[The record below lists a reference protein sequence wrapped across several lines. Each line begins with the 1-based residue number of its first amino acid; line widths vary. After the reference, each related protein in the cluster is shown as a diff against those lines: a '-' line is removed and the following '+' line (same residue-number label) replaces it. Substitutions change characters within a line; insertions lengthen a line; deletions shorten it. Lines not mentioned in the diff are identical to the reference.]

1 MLRINKNDLI
11 KLAGPNILSEL
22 TSHWKYG
29 SVIQFPDTF
38 YVDISMNS
46 DQVLI
51 EYFKN
56 EEVKVSFLTM
66 NSKDKYFYVVMALLK
81 ALNLTKNINNLPV
94 RRAKMLIRRPMRK
107 RSRMKTNQMRKMRV

>member
-81 ALNLTKNINNLPV
+81 ALNLTKKYKQSSGSESKDV
-94 RRAKMLIRRPMRK
+94 DK
-107 RSRMKTNQMRKMRV
+107 KTNEKKVENED

>member
-22 TSHWKYG
+22 TSHRKYG

-38 YVDISMNS
+38 YVDISINS

-51 EYFKN
+51 EYFREK
-56 EEVKVSFLTM
+56 EVRVSFLTM
-66 NSKDKYFYVVMALLK
+66 DSKDKYFYVVMALFK
-81 ALNLTKNINNLPV
+81 ALNP
-94 RRAKMLIRRPMRK
+94 AKK
-107 RSRMKTNQMRKMRV
+107 CKQFSDSEDEDSKTDDQE